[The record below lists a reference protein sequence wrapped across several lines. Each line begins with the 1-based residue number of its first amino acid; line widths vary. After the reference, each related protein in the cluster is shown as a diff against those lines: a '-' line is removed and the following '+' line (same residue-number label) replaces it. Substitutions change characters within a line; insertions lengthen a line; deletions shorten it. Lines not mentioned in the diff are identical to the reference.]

1 MRPEAALHH
10 RKAFQARIAELTSDL
25 KGPRSLA
32 AHAGEGQ
39 GRGDHEAQR
48 GKDEDS
54 VGAEGKAEQAE
65 CAGHA
70 ACLARDGRA
79 RRAGRW
85 RVCPGEVSPCLSG
98 QMCPAPCRPRG
109 GRSNLGTLFSPALT
123 TG

>member
-1 MRPEAALHH
+1 MRPEGASHH
-10 RKAFQARIAELTSDL
+10 REAFQGRIAELTSDL

-39 GRGDHEAQR
+39 GWGEHEAQR
-48 GKDEDS
+48 RKDEDS

-79 RRAGRW
+79 WRAGRW

-109 GRSNLGTLFSPALT
+109 SQSNLGTLFSPALT